1 MICIDCNSPKEDYLE
16 SNILDLLQVVPKNV
30 LLAPL
35 RIFQLCQ
42 EPECPSKL
50 HKVPKRKLILLSG
63 FQRFD
68 LNQSSLGFSKRPDTI
83 SSFVSTHLVLKDF
96 RKGYL
101 EPFED
106 SPCPSIAC
114 METWRTW
121 RFLIKLGIVPGGQEN
136 PQEASQKFRQICY
149 MGILYGLFL
158 GSKLPLIKFQWIQI
172 LSDLP
177 HNIHGKRWC
186 IKNTNFTHLAK
197 EHTLG
202 HPVGELR

>member
-1 MICIDCNSPKEDYLE
+1 MTATHPKKIIWRVTYLIYYRLSQKMFLNSKMGKLRITFSMDVMRRKWLLLDPRKVKEGSAPLY
-16 SNILDLLQVVPKNV
+16 ILLGLGV

-121 RFLIKLGIVPGGQEN
+121 RFLIKLGIVPGG
-136 PQEASQKFRQICY
+136 
-149 MGILYGLFL
+149 
-158 GSKLPLIKFQWIQI
+158 
-172 LSDLP
+172 
-177 HNIHGKRWC
+177 
-186 IKNTNFTHLAK
+186 
-197 EHTLG
+197 
-202 HPVGELR
+202 